1 MERLREKAAALGI
14 KLSDHQ
20 LEQFETYYE
29 MLVEKNKVM
38 NLTAITEKNEVIDKH
53 FADSLAL
60 IKSGVSL
67 TGQKILDIGTG
78 AGFPGIPLKIA
89 FPELEIVLLDSLN
102 KRIKFLNEVIEALG
116 LEKITAIHGRAED
129 FAKQKE
135 YREQF
140 DYVVSRAVA
149 NLTVLSEYCLPYVK
163 EDGYFLPYK
172 SGDIKEE
179 AANSK
184 KAVKILGGSI
194 EDIISFEIPDTDMAR
209 TILKIHKTKA
219 TPKRFREKQD
229 CRQKNRFARSL
240 YFHFFSLSFMI
251 KRKWEN
257 YGKKQR

>member
-1 MERLREKAAALGI
+1 MERLREKAAAFGI

-163 EDGYFLPYK
+163 TGGTFISYK
-172 SGDIKEE
+172 SGTVQEE
-179 AANSK
+179 AEEAE
-184 KAVKILGGSI
+184 KAINILGGQVK
-194 EDIISFEIPDTDMAR
+194 DITYFKLPDSEID
-209 TILKIHKTKA
+209 
-219 TPKRFREKQD
+219 
-229 CRQKNRFARSL
+229 RSL
-240 YFHFFSLSFMI
+240 VIINKKKSTP
-251 KRKWEN
+251 
-257 YGKKQR
+257 GK

>member
-1 MERLREKAAALGI
+1 MERLREKAAAFGI
-14 KLSDHQ
+14 ELSDHQ

-67 TGQKILDIGTG
+67 TGQKILDLGTG

-129 FAKQKE
+129 FAKQKK

-163 EDGYFLPYK
+163 VGGCFIPYK
-172 SGDIKEE
+172 SGEIDEE
-179 AANSK
+179 LNNSK
-184 KAVKILGGSI
+184 KAVQILGGKI
-194 EDIISFEIPDTDMAR
+194 EEVVKFQLPDTDIGR
-209 TILKIHKTKA
+209 SFVKIKKNKNTAKKYPRKA
-219 TPKRFREKQD
+219 GLPAKEP
-229 CRQKNRFARSL
+229 L
-240 YFHFFSLSFMI
+240 
-251 KRKWEN
+251 
-257 YGKKQR
+257 

>member
-1 MERLREKAAALGI
+1 MERLREKAAAFGI
-14 KLSDHQ
+14 KLSDYQ

-163 EDGYFLPYK
+163 VGGCFIPYK
-172 SGDIKEE
+172 SGEIDEE
-179 AANSK
+179 LNNSK
-184 KAVKILGGSI
+184 KSVQILGGKI
-194 EDIISFEIPDTDMAR
+194 EEVVKFQLPDTDIGR
-209 TILKIHKTKA
+209 SFVKIKKNKNTAKKYPRKA
-219 TPKRFREKQD
+219 GLPAKEP
-229 CRQKNRFARSL
+229 L
-240 YFHFFSLSFMI
+240 
-251 KRKWEN
+251 
-257 YGKKQR
+257 